1 LTIAKNIQIS
11 FVVPAH
17 NEKAAIGKIVE
28 EVSTL
33 HPLAEIIVVDD
44 GSTDGTGEIAKAA
57 GAIVVRHPI
66 SLGNGAAIKSGAR
79 VAKGG
84 ILVFMDGDGQHVPRD
99 VSQLLEL
106 KDEGYD
112 LVVGARS
119 NFQQHSSFGRW
130 LANSLYN
137 KFASIMTASS
147 IRDLTSGFRVVDR
160 EKFLSILHLLPNK
173 FSYPTT
179 STMAFLRMGYSVG
192 FVPVNV
198 KPGLKGSHIRPLR
211 DGVRFAV
218 IIFKIAM
225 LFSPFKVLFPLSV
238 FQIFGGLALY
248 FPGLISG
255 VPVFT
260 NGMALLVSGGI
271 FTLSVAILSEQAT
284 ALLYKK

>member
-1 LTIAKNIQIS
+1 MTIAKNIQIS

-84 ILVFMDGDGQHVPRD
+84 ILVFMDGDGQHAPRD